1 MKLLILHLSDMHFV
15 DYGNFKNETLKAIS
29 GALRQSIIGIE
40 HVLIIVSGD
49 LAFSGKKRECMQ
61 AANFLRALKVTIFKR
76 YKIQDIQFAIV
87 PGNHDVD
94 YDLGMM
100 DRSVLE
106 GIDKENSYGVAIA
119 SELQKQQQFYVLA
132 QHFDCYPNG
141 GLVHQKKIAY
151 GEKNVLINLINT
163 AAFSAKVDEDQGF
176 HYLPEADIKTVSSQ
190 GNGSDFVITVM
201 HHPHHVFNWRCKKEL
216 ERAIYYYSDLIFVG
230 HEHYESAQK
239 IESGEA
245 SVNIFAGGKLCDKG
259 DWSDSEFHVAVLDLD
274 TRKYQTQNYKLNAGV
289 YEEGERRI
297 IELSQNRY
305 NKLGLVVR
313 SDYAKELD
321 TDKYAIAMS
330 NQDYFVFPLL
340 VEEYLVDD
348 RTRLPK
354 EIDSMDAFMKMLS
367 EEGKVIINGHSDT
380 GKSILARA
388 VFKELARTR
397 VTLFVKGRDVT
408 GNYERTIRAAFEDA
422 YSKDKTAY
430 EAFKQMRP
438 SDIAIV
444 IDDVDYIEETR
455 QSGFIQYVEERFGR
469 IVETCQFDIDIDV
482 NIKDRLKRRADTR
495 NFTFYRIEPFY
506 ANKRKQLVGN
516 IVRIIVNDETDAQD
530 RYIAILCDALTKQ
543 KYLYSFN
550 PEFIVQFV
558 QYYCKNIGEAMQN
571 DGSVFSKVFEANLTN
586 LINPFAKKITV
597 EKIFIILDKIAYFIY
612 VNGKDA
618 YPISLSQI
626 DGVIQE
632 YNSVYGSK
640 ISTRDF
646 LDILLQAKILKEYED
661 KYLFFDRNYLAYFAA
676 REIRRKGVEDNDYT
690 QFNRVINCSYN
701 QINANI
707 LLFVTYI
714 TDNLNIIRMIMLEAE
729 RAVEKWS
736 EFDLRDIDIPFL
748 VKSADEV
755 VKPVTEEDQ
764 EREEQKK
771 IEQERRDV
779 QTIIAANDASIFDGV
794 DNEPN
799 LLDELVRSISLMVII
814 SRTLPSFEHMMKKPE
829 KDQCVRLIYQMPQK
843 IFEAWAKEVDAL
855 TSELVR
861 EIKDYHEWEYR
872 KEKPNYE
879 PLDDQQALELLRAE
893 ATLMLLELMNT
904 AIVNATRYNANE
916 FLDAFPYQDKPTY
929 SIEHLIG
936 LRHRDNVG
944 SFKEEV
950 EKLIQEKTPMTRNLA
965 RWVTRNYIVNS
976 RNMKPSERQS
986 LNSRVLNRG
995 VSESRLIV
1003 EQNRNRKKY

>member
-1 MKLLILHLSDMHFV
+1 MKLLILHLSDMHFQSR
-15 DYGNFKNETLKAIS
+15 GNFKNENVKAIV
-29 GALRQSIIGIE
+29 GTLQQSIADIQHI
-40 HVLIIVSGD
+40 LIVFSGD
-49 LAFSGKKRECMQ
+49 CAFSGKKSERWQVAQFFQ
-61 AANFLRALKVTIFKR
+61 ALQKEIIKR
-76 YKIQDIQFAIV
+76 YRIQDIQFAIV

-100 DRSVLE
+100 DRSGLE
-106 GIDKENSYGVAIA
+106 AIDKDNSYEASIN

-132 QHFDCYPNG
+132 KRFNCYPNG
-141 GLVHQKKIAY
+141 GLVHQKIIEY
-151 GEKNVLINLINT
+151 GKKTVLLNLINT
-163 AAFSAKVDEDQGF
+163 AIFSAKTDEDQGF
-176 HYLPEADIKTVSSQ
+176 HYIPERDIKTLSSQ
-190 GNGSDFVITVM
+190 CDSDFVITVM
-201 HHPHHVFNWRCKKEL
+201 HHPHHVFNSCCKKEL
-216 ERAIYYYSDLIFVG
+216 ERAIYSCSDIIYVG

-245 SVNIFAGGKLCDKG
+245 SVNVYAGGELCNKG
-259 DWSDSEFHVAVLDLD
+259 DWSNSEFHVAVLDLE
-274 TRKYQTQNYKLNAGV
+274 TRGYHTCNYRINAGV
-289 YEEGERRI
+289 YEEGEGKT
-297 IELSQNRY
+297 IELSQNRF

-313 SDYAKELD
+313 NEFAKELD
-321 TDKYAIAMS
+321 ADKYAIAMS

-340 VEEYLVDD
+340 VEEYLIDD
-348 RTRLPK
+348 RSRLPK
-354 EIDSMDAFMKMLS
+354 EIDSLDAFMKMLS

-388 VFKELARTR
+388 VFKELSKNR
-397 VTLFVKGRDVT
+397 VTLFVKGGDVS
-408 GNYERTIRAAFEDA
+408 GNFERTIRAAFEDA
-422 YSKDKTAY
+422 YSKDKTSF

-455 QSGFIQYVEERFGR
+455 QSGFIQYVEERFGT

-506 ANKRKQLVGN
+506 ADKRKQLVGN
-516 IVRIIVNDETDAQD
+516 IVRIIVNDEIDTQE
-530 RYIAILCDALTKQ
+530 RYVAILCDALTKQ
-543 KYLYSFN
+543 KYLYSLN

-597 EKIFIILDKIAYFIY
+597 EKIFIILDKIAYYIY
-612 VNGKDA
+612 VNGKNA
-618 YPISLSQI
+618 YPISLGQM

-632 YNSVYGSK
+632 YNSVYGAK
-640 ISTRDF
+640 ISTRD
-646 LDILLQAKILKEYED
+646 LLGILIQAKILKEFEYR
-661 KYLFFDRNYLAYFAA
+661 YIFFDRNYLAYFTA
-676 REIRRKGVEDNDYT
+676 REIRRKGVEDKDYT
-690 QFNRVINCSYN
+690 QFNRVISCSYN
-701 QINANI
+701 QLNANI

-714 TDNLNIIRMIMLEAE
+714 TDDLNIIRMIMDKAE
-729 RAVEKWS
+729 GAIEKWA
-736 EFDLRDIDIPFL
+736 EFDLRNIDIPFL

-755 VKPVTEEDQ
+755 VKPVTEEEQ
-764 EREEQKK
+764 EREELKK
-771 IEQERRDV
+771 VEQERRDV
-779 QTIIAANDASIFDGV
+779 QTLVAANDATIFDGV

-843 IFEAWAKEVDAL
+843 IFEAWAEEVDNL

-861 EIKDYHEWEYR
+861 EIKDYHEWEFR

-879 PLDDQQALELLRAE
+879 PLDDQEALELLRAE

-916 FLDAFPYQDKPTY
+916 FLDSFPYQDKPTY

-944 SFKEEV
+944 AFMEEV
-950 EKLIQEKTPMTRNLA
+950 EKLIQTKTPMTRNLA

-976 RNMKPSERQS
+976 RSMKISERQS
-986 LNSRVLNRG
+986 LNSKVLNQG
-995 VSESRLIV
+995 ASQSRLII
-1003 EQNRNRKKY
+1003 EHNRNMKKY